1 MVIVEGGEPL
11 MKLPFWVTFTL
22 TVIVAVGAGF
32 AVSVNVA
39 FAPSVTGEVPD
50 VMVTDGVPGGG
61 IVVVVDGDGCGGW
74 VAYFIACS
82 AQQFYAY
89 LAIFFIYLIIFSI
102 DC

>member
-50 VMVTDGVPGGG
+50 VMVTAGVPGGG
-61 IVVVVDGDGCGGW
+61 LSLSLTVTVAEDGEPT
-74 VAYFIACS
+74 
-82 AQQFYAY
+82 
-89 LAIFFIYLIIFSI
+89 L
-102 DC
+102 